1 MIVDTI
7 SAKLVVREVLGAA
20 VDELDDELLDGGS
33 EVDRVEEDEDE
44 DDSEVLEGTNVVE
57 ALVAGERVDKDDVV
71 SLGCEN

>member
-33 EVDRVEEDEDE
+33 EVDRVEEDED
-44 DDSEVLEGTNVVE
+44 DSEVLEGTNVVE
-57 ALVAGERVDKDDVV
+57 ALVLGERVDKDDVV